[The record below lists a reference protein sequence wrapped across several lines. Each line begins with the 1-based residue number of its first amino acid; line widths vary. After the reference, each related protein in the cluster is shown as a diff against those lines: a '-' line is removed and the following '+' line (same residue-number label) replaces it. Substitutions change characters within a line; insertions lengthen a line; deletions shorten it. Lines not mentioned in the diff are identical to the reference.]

1 MQYLDFKRCFKAF
14 VLCDVRKTKL
24 CNVEVL
30 TCAKFE
36 FYSYKR
42 IFPNILDDEW
52 KNLIRNVDIKKSGTY
67 FLNRNEKYVS
77 SNLSFNFVEK

>member
-1 MQYLDFKRCFKAF
+1 MRFAKSYGKDLDFKRCSKAF
-14 VLCDVRKTKL
+14 VLCDVSKTKL

-52 KNLIRNVDIKKSGTY
+52 KNLIRNVDIKESGTY
-67 FLNRNEKYVS
+67 FLNKMKNMFLPS
-77 SNLSFNFVEK
+77 